1 MTGSVAQGQRQRD
14 KALNYSR
21 TFSPTRQSQNKDCPQ
36 SHSLTTVRLA
46 AFPPE
51 VSDTRRHRD
60 LANIA
65 CQSLS
70 HRATSGDSLSSKDV
84 VLRKQSQGWW
94 KTWKMQKSVEWKS
107 SKMYLSEVSSP
118 CSGRSA
124 DPVTVLCLCF
134 CFFLHAVT

>member
-51 VSDTRRHRD
+51 VSDTQRHRD

-70 HRATSGDSLSSKDV
+70 HRARSGDSLSSKHV
-84 VLRKQSQGWW
+84 VLRKQSQGRW
-94 KTWKMQKSVEWKS
+94 KTWKMQECGVEVFQNLPLRGK
-107 SKMYLSEVSSP
+107 LTLQLP
-118 CSGRSA
+118 LCRSC
-124 DPVTVLCLCF
+124 DRFVFVFL
-134 CFFLHAVT
+134 FFFYTQ